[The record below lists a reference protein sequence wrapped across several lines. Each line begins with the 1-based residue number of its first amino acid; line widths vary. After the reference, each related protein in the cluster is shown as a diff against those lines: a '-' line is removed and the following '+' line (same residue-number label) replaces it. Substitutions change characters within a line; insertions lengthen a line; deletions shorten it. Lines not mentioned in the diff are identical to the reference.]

1 MELDRDMSRELKTT
15 KHTNHITH
23 KQIHLNTEDSLLYI
37 LIFGLYFIS
46 LFCINYENLKSRT
59 LNFCDIFLMIYNCWN
74 NKSLRLVRY
83 ASCDLTDTC
92 AYTSLLG
99 IYSCASASIKQL
111 SDSVYLRWLGLAS
124 LLLT

>member
-15 KHTNHITH
+15 KHTNHINH

-37 LIFGLYFIS
+37 LYFDINFGLYFIS
-46 LFCINYENLKSRT
+46 LFCINHENLKSRT
-59 LNFCDIFLMIYNCWN
+59 LNFCDIFLIIYNCWN

-92 AYTSLLG
+92 AYTS
-99 IYSCASASIKQL
+99 
-111 SDSVYLRWLGLAS
+111 
-124 LLLT
+124 

>member
-23 KQIHLNTEDSLLYI
+23 KQIHLNIEDSLLYI

-46 LFCINYENLKSRT
+46 LFCINHENLKSRT

-74 NKSLRLVRY
+74 NKSFRLVRY

-92 AYTSLLG
+92 AYTS
-99 IYSCASASIKQL
+99 
-111 SDSVYLRWLGLAS
+111 
-124 LLLT
+124 